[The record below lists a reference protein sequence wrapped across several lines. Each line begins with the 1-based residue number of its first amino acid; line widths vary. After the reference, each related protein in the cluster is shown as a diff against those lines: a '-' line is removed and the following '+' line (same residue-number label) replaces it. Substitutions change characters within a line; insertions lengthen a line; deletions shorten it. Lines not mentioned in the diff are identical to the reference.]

1 MVNGVGKGHVVSV
14 AQKNTWGGFRECSV
28 FVSTLSR
35 GLVIRR
41 IDTTTLYH
49 VTAVMVSCE
58 TSIIAEQDAVIF
70 VT

>member
-1 MVNGVGKGHVVSV
+1 MPGADFGSV
-14 AQKNTWGGFRECSV
+14 RCSAV

-41 IDTTTLYH
+41 IDTTTLNH
-49 VTAVMVSCE
+49 VTTVMVPCE
-58 TSIIAEQDAVIF
+58 TSIIAEQDAVFF